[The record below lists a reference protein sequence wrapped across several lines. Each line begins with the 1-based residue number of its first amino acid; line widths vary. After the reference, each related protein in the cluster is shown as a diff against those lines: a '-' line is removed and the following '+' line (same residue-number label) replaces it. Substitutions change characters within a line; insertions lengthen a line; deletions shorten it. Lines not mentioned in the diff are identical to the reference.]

1 MPARVAIC
9 NSELHTG
16 HFITVEVYPT
26 PQAGVAPIGANGAS
40 MRKWLI
46 GCGVLFGV
54 MLVLCVGVLVW
65 AFTPPKIEIPP
76 RQLPPNNAYD
86 EYRAMAEEM
95 KQRLDADTR
104 FKQIEDAVAAG
115 QPLSAA
121 DRAYYLQRMEPYLRR
136 YERLVQRPSVV
147 SAERSA
153 DTPFPELAGMRRIA
167 WTEAYLMREELRQ
180 KRYRAAIARADRLSR
195 LAEQAR
201 NGGPLIHYLVGTAIH
216 AIALQPIREELP
228 RIQDRAALEALLKLA
243 RDYEKRRTP
252 LWKCMQE
259 EYYFGLSVH
268 RDIAEGRNDYSKVA
282 SNDAQTGKRTRASS
296 VLAGRLMVKTALPEY
311 HRLMQRA
318 IEELKLPFGERPNRA
333 AEDIEKEIRHPI
345 NALLV
350 PIHMQ
355 ASVKEAGEVAIM
367 RLVGCTAAIRLHKLR
382 TGKYPASLEALQLG
396 EMIIDPFS
404 GKPFVYK
411 TDPRFGFLLYSVSEN
426 RVDDG
431 GQSPYGGALDAQGDL
446 SPVAI
451 RLPDH
456 LKGVRREQQPLV
468 APIWLR

>member
-1 MPARVAIC
+1 
-9 NSELHTG
+9 
-16 HFITVEVYPT
+16 
-26 PQAGVAPIGANGAS
+26 

-54 MLVLCVGVLVW
+54 VLVLCIGVLVW

-104 FKQIEDAVAAG
+104 FKQIESAIRDG

-121 DRAYYLQRMEPYLRR
+121 DRAYYLQRIGPYLRR
-136 YERLVQRPSVV
+136 YQSLTQRPSIV
-147 SAERSA
+147 SVERSVH
-153 DTPFPELAGMRRIA
+153 TRLPELPQMRRIA

-195 LAEQAR
+195 LTEQAR
-201 NGGPLIHYLVGTAIH
+201 NGGPLIHYLVSLAIH
-216 AIALQPIREELP
+216 SIALRPIREELP
-228 RIQDRAALEALLKLA
+228 RIQDRAALEALLQLA

-252 LWKCMQE
+252 LWKCIQE
-259 EYYFGLSVH
+259 EHYFILSVFQELM
-268 RDIAEGRNDYSKVA
+268 DGRTNIDEL
-282 SNDAQTGKRTRASS
+282 TGTSTTSQPETPRRGF
-296 VLAGRLMVKTALPEY
+296 LPYQLLVKTALPELKG
-311 HRLMQRA
+311 LMTQSV
-318 IEELKLPFGERPNRA
+318 EEAKLPFHQRRP
-333 AEDIEKEIRHPI
+333 EKLDPEKNARHPL
-345 NALLV
+345 NAILISV
-350 PIHMQ
+350 PFE
-355 ASVKEAGEVAIM
+355 ASNKETTEVTLM

-411 TDPRFGFLLYSVSEN
+411 TDPRFGFLLYSVSQN

-431 GQSPYGGALDAQGDL
+431 GQSTYSGVPESRGDL
-446 SPVAI
+446 SPVSVRA
-451 RLPDH
+451 PDH
-456 LKGVRREQQPLV
+456 LKGVRRDQLPLV

>member
-1 MPARVAIC
+1 
-9 NSELHTG
+9 
-16 HFITVEVYPT
+16 
-26 PQAGVAPIGANGAS
+26 
-40 MRKWLI
+40 MRKLLI

-54 MLVLCVGVLVW
+54 MLLLCVGVLVW
-65 AFTPPKIEIPP
+65 AVTPPKIEIPP

-95 KQRLDADTR
+95 RQQLDSDTR
-104 FKQIEDAVAAG
+104 FKQIEKAVRDG
-115 QPLSAA
+115 RSLSAA

-136 YERLVQRPSVV
+136 YELLTQRPSVV
-147 SAERSA
+147 SAERSVH
-153 DTPFPELAGMRRIA
+153 TRLPELAQMRRIA
-167 WTEAYLMREELRQ
+167 WAEAYLMREELRQ

-243 RDYEKRRTP
+243 RDYEKRRVP
-252 LWKCMQE
+252 LWKCIQE

-296 VLAGRLMVKTALPEY
+296 VLEGRLMVKTALPEY

-318 IEELKLPFGERPNRA
+318 IEELKRPFAERPNRA

-404 GKPFVYK
+404 GKPFVYT
-411 TDPRFGFLLYSVSEN
+411 TDPRFGFLLYSVSQN

-431 GQSPYGGALDAQGDL
+431 GQSTYSGAPEARGDL
-446 SPVAI
+446 SPVDV

-456 LKGVRREQQPLV
+456 LKGVRREQQPLT
-468 APIWLR
+468 APLWMR

>member
-1 MPARVAIC
+1 MPARIVIC
-9 NSELHTG
+9 SSVLHTG
-16 HFITVEVYPT
+16 HFIAGEVYPER
-26 PQAGVAPIGANGAS
+26 QAGIALVGANRAS

-54 MLVLCVGVLVW
+54 VLVLCIGVLVW

-104 FKQIEDAVAAG
+104 FKQIESAAAAR
-115 QPLSAA
+115 QTLSAA

-167 WTEAYLMREELRQ
+167 RAEAYLMREELRQ

-195 LAEQAR
+195 LADQVR
-201 NGGPLIHYLVGTAIH
+201 NGGPLIHYLVGVAIH
-216 AIALQPIREELP
+216 SIALQPIREELP

-268 RDIAEGRNDYSKVA
+268 RDIAEGRTDYSKLA

-311 HRLMQRA
+311 HRLMQRTV
-318 IEELKLPFGERPNRA
+318 EELKLPFGERPQRT
-333 AEDIEKEIRHPI
+333 AEDIERETRHPLNQI
-345 NALLV
+345 LLPV
-350 PIHMQ
+350 FAQ
-355 ASVKEAGEVAIM
+355 ASDKEASEVAIM

-396 EMIIDPFS
+396 EMSIDPFS
-404 GKPFVYK
+404 GKPFVYQ

-431 GQSPYGGALDAQGDL
+431 GQSTYSGAPEARGDL
-446 SPVAI
+446 SPVDV

-456 LKGVRREQQPLV
+456 LKGVRRDQLPLV

>member
-1 MPARVAIC
+1 
-9 NSELHTG
+9 
-16 HFITVEVYPT
+16 
-26 PQAGVAPIGANGAS
+26 
-40 MRKWLI
+40 MRKLLI

-54 MLVLCVGVLVW
+54 VLVLCIGVLVW

-104 FKQIEDAVAAG
+104 FKQIENAVAAG
-115 QPLSAA
+115 QPLSAT

-167 WTEAYLMREELRQ
+167 RAEAYLMREELRQ

-195 LAEQAR
+195 LADQVR
-201 NGGPLIHYLVGTAIH
+201 NGGPLIHYLVGVAIH
-216 AIALQPIREELP
+216 SIALQPIREELP

-268 RDIAEGRNDYSKVA
+268 RDIAEGRTDYSKLA
-282 SNDAQTGKRTRASS
+282 SNDAQTGERARRRGVFVS
-296 VLAGRLMVKTALPEY
+296 RLLVKTALPEY

-318 IEELKLPFGERPNRA
+318 IEELKRPFAERPNRA

-367 RLVGCTAAIRLHKLR
+367 RLVGCAAAIRLHKMR

-404 GKPFVYK
+404 GKPFVYT
-411 TDPRFGFLLYSVSEN
+411 TDPRFGFLLYSVSQN

-431 GQSPYGGALDAQGDL
+431 GQSTYSGAPEARGDL
-446 SPVAI
+446 SPVDV

-456 LKGVRREQQPLV
+456 LKGVRRDRLPLV

>member
-1 MPARVAIC
+1 
-9 NSELHTG
+9 
-16 HFITVEVYPT
+16 VYPKRR
-26 PQAGVAPIGANGAS
+26 AGIALVGANCAF

-54 MLVLCVGVLVW
+54 VLVLCIGVLVW

-86 EYRAMAEEM
+86 EYRAIAEEM

-104 FKQIEDAVAAG
+104 FKQIESAIG
-115 QPLSAA
+115 NRQPLSAA

-153 DTPFPELAGMRRIA
+153 ETPFPELSAMRRIA
-167 WTEAYLMREELRQ
+167 RAEAYLMREELRQ

-195 LAEQAR
+195 LADQVR
-201 NGGPLIHYLVGTAIH
+201 NGGPLIHYLVGVAIH
-216 AIALQPIREELP
+216 SIALQPIREELP

-268 RDIAEGRNDYSKVA
+268 RDIAEGRTDYSKLA

-296 VLAGRLMVKTALPEY
+296 LLAGRLMVKTALPEY
-311 HRLMQRA
+311 HRLMQRTV
-318 IEELKLPFGERPNRA
+318 EELKLPFGERPQRT
-333 AEDIEKEIRHPI
+333 AEDIERETRHPLNQI
-345 NALLV
+345 LLPV
-350 PIHMQ
+350 FAQ
-355 ASVKEAGEVAIM
+355 ASDKEASEVAIM
-367 RLVGCTAAIRLHKLR
+367 RLVGCAAAIRLHKLR

-431 GQSPYGGALDAQGDL
+431 GQSPYGGAPEARGDF
-446 SPVAI
+446 SPVDV

>member
-1 MPARVAIC
+1 
-9 NSELHTG
+9 
-16 HFITVEVYPT
+16 
-26 PQAGVAPIGANGAS
+26 

-54 MLVLCVGVLVW
+54 VLVLCIGVLVW

-104 FKQIEDAVAAG
+104 FKQIESAIG
-115 QPLSAA
+115 NRQPLSAA

-153 DTPFPELAGMRRIA
+153 DTPFPELSAMRRIA
-167 WTEAYLMREELRQ
+167 RAEAYLMREELRQ

-195 LAEQAR
+195 LADQVR
-201 NGGPLIHYLVGTAIH
+201 NGGPLIHYLVGVAIH
-216 AIALQPIREELP
+216 SIALQPIREELP

-268 RDIAEGRNDYSKVA
+268 RDIAEGRTDYSKLA

-296 VLAGRLMVKTALPEY
+296 LLAGRLMVKTALPEY
-311 HRLMQRA
+311 HRLMQRTV
-318 IEELKLPFGERPNRA
+318 EELKLPFGERPQRT
-333 AEDIEKEIRHPI
+333 AEDIERETRHPLNQI
-345 NALLV
+345 LLPV
-350 PIHMQ
+350 FAQ
-355 ASVKEAGEVAIM
+355 ASDKEASEVAIM

-382 TGKYPASLEALQLG
+382 TSKYPASLKALQLG

-431 GQSPYGGALDAQGDL
+431 GQSPYGGAPESRGDL
-446 SPVAI
+446 SPMSM
-451 RLPDH
+451 RLPDY
-456 LKGVRREQQPLV
+456 LKGVRRDQLPLV

>member
-1 MPARVAIC
+1 
-9 NSELHTG
+9 
-16 HFITVEVYPT
+16 
-26 PQAGVAPIGANGAS
+26 

-54 MLVLCVGVLVW
+54 VLVLCVGVLVW

-76 RQLPPNNAYD
+76 RQLPPNNAYV

-104 FKQIEDAVAAG
+104 FKQIESAIGDR

-147 SAERSA
+147 TSERSA
-153 DTPFPELAGMRRIA
+153 ETLFPELAWMRRIA
-167 WTEAYLMREELRQ
+167 RAESYLMREELRQ
-180 KRYRAAIARADRLSR
+180 KRYRGAIARADRLSR

-201 NGGPLIHYLVGTAIH
+201 NGGSLIHYLVGTAIH

-243 RDYEKRRTP
+243 RDYEKRRIP
-252 LWKCMQE
+252 LWKCLQE
-259 EYYFGLSVH
+259 EYYFGLSIY
-268 RDIAEGRNDYSKVA
+268 RDVAEGRKDYSDVVL
-282 SNDAQTGKRTRASS
+282 NDAQTGERARRRGVFVS
-296 VLAGRLMVKTALPEY
+296 RLLVKTALPEY
-311 HRLMQRA
+311 HRLMQRTV
-318 IEELKLPFGERPNRA
+318 EELKLPFGERPNRT
-333 AEDIEKEIRHPI
+333 AEDLEKEIRHPLNQI
-345 NALLV
+345 LLPV
-350 PIHMQ
+350 SAP
-355 ASVKEAGEVAIM
+355 ASNKEASEVTWM
-367 RLVGCTAAIRLHKLR
+367 RLVGCAAAIRLHKLR

-396 EMIIDPFS
+396 EMSIDPFS

-431 GQSPYGGALDAQGDL
+431 GQSPYGGAPESRGDL
-446 SPVAI
+446 APVSM
-451 RLPDH
+451 RVPDH

-468 APIWLR
+468 APIWMR

>member
-1 MPARVAIC
+1 MVNR
-9 NSELHTG
+9 
-16 HFITVEVYPT
+16 
-26 PQAGVAPIGANGAS
+26 AS

-46 GCGVLFGV
+46 GCGALAGV
-54 MLVLCVGVLVW
+54 ALLLCVGALVW

-104 FKQIEDAVAAG
+104 FKQIESAVAAG
-115 QPLSAA
+115 QTLSAA
-121 DRAYYLQRMEPYLRR
+121 DRAYYLQGMEPYLRR

-153 DTPFPELAGMRRIA
+153 ETPFPELSAMRSIA
-167 WTEAYLMREELRQ
+167 RAEAYLMREELRQ

-268 RDIAEGRNDYSKVA
+268 RDIAEGRTDYSKLA

-296 VLAGRLMVKTALPEY
+296 LLAGRLMVKTALPEY
-311 HRLMQRA
+311 HRLMQRTV
-318 IEELKLPFGERPNRA
+318 EELKLPFGERPQRT
-333 AEDIEKEIRHPI
+333 AEDIERETRHPLNQI
-345 NALLV
+345 LLPV
-350 PIHMQ
+350 FAQ
-355 ASVKEAGEVAIM
+355 ASDKEASEVAIM

-431 GQSPYGGALDAQGDL
+431 GQSPYGGAPESRGDL
-446 SPVAI
+446 SPVSV
-451 RLPDH
+451 RVPDH
-456 LKGVRREQQPLV
+456 LKGVRRDQLPLV

>member
-1 MPARVAIC
+1 
-9 NSELHTG
+9 
-16 HFITVEVYPT
+16 
-26 PQAGVAPIGANGAS
+26 

-54 MLVLCVGVLVW
+54 VLVLCIGVLVW

-104 FKQIEDAVAAG
+104 FKQIESAIG
-115 QPLSAA
+115 NRQPLSAA

-153 DTPFPELAGMRRIA
+153 DTPFPELAGMRQIA
-167 WTEAYLMREELRQ
+167 RAEAYLMREELRQ

-243 RDYEKRRTP
+243 RDYEKRRVP

-268 RDIAEGRNDYSKVA
+268 RDIAEGRTDYSKLA

-296 VLAGRLMVKTALPEY
+296 LLAGRLMVKTALPEY
-311 HRLMQRA
+311 HRLMQRMV
-318 IEELKLPFGERPNRA
+318 EELKLPFGERPQRT
-333 AEDIEKEIRHPI
+333 AEDIERETRHPLNQI
-345 NALLV
+345 LLPV
-350 PIHMQ
+350 FAQ
-355 ASVKEAGEVAIM
+355 ASDKEASEVAIM
-367 RLVGCTAAIRLHKLR
+367 RLVGCTAAIRLHKQR

-404 GKPFVYK
+404 GKPFVYT

-431 GQSPYGGALDAQGDL
+431 GQSPYGGAPESRGDL
-446 SPVAI
+446 SPVSV
-451 RLPDH
+451 RVPDH
-456 LKGVRREQQPLV
+456 LKGVRRDQLPLV

>member
-1 MPARVAIC
+1 
-9 NSELHTG
+9 
-16 HFITVEVYPT
+16 
-26 PQAGVAPIGANGAS
+26 

-54 MLVLCVGVLVW
+54 VLVLCIGVLVW

-104 FKQIEDAVAAG
+104 FKQIESAIG
-115 QPLSAA
+115 SRQPFSAA

-147 SAERSA
+147 SAERSV

-167 WTEAYLMREELRQ
+167 RAEAYLMREELRQ

-216 AIALQPIREELP
+216 AIALHPIREELP

-243 RDYEKRRTP
+243 RDYEKRRVP

-259 EYYFGLSVH
+259 EYYFGLSVR
-268 RDIAEGRNDYSKVA
+268 RDIAEGRTDYSEVVL
-282 SNDAQTGKRTRASS
+282 NDAQQGEKTRKRGLFIS
-296 VLAGRLMVKTALPEY
+296 RLLVKTALPEY

-318 IEELKLPFGERPNRA
+318 IEELKLPFSERPQRT
-333 AEDIEKEIRHPI
+333 AEDIERETRHPLNQI
-345 NALLV
+345 LLPV
-350 PIHMQ
+350 FAQ
-355 ASVKEAGEVAIM
+355 ASDKEASEVAIM

-382 TGKYPASLEALQLG
+382 TGNYPASLEALQLG

-411 TDPRFGFLLYSVSEN
+411 TDPRFGFLLYSVSQN

-431 GQSPYGGALDAQGDL
+431 GQSTYSGVPEARGDL
-446 SPVAI
+446 SPVAV

-456 LKGVRREQQPLV
+456 LKGVRREQQPLT
-468 APIWLR
+468 APLWMR

>member
-1 MPARVAIC
+1 
-9 NSELHTG
+9 
-16 HFITVEVYPT
+16 
-26 PQAGVAPIGANGAS
+26 

-54 MLVLCVGVLVW
+54 VLVLCIGVLVW

-104 FKQIEDAVAAG
+104 FKQIESAIG
-115 QPLSAA
+115 NRQPLSAA

-167 WTEAYLMREELRQ
+167 RAEAYLMREELRQ

-243 RDYEKRRTP
+243 RDYEKRRVP

-259 EYYFGLSVH
+259 EYYFGLSVR
-268 RDIAEGRNDYSKVA
+268 RDIAEGRTDYSEVVL
-282 SNDAQTGKRTRASS
+282 NDAQRGEKTRKRGLFIS
-296 VLAGRLMVKTALPEY
+296 RLLVKTALPEY

-318 IEELKLPFGERPNRA
+318 IEELKLPFGERPQRT
-333 AEDIEKEIRHPI
+333 AEDIERETRHPLNQI
-345 NALLV
+345 LLPV
-350 PIHMQ
+350 FAQ
-355 ASVKEAGEVAIM
+355 ASDKEASEVAIM

-396 EMIIDPFS
+396 EMIMDPFS

-411 TDPRFGFLLYSVSEN
+411 TDPRFGFLLYSVSQN

-431 GQSPYGGALDAQGDL
+431 GQSPYGGAPESRGDL
-446 SPVAI
+446 SPVSV
-451 RLPDH
+451 RVPDH
-456 LKGVRREQQPLV
+456 LKGVRRDQLPLV